1 MPLLVSVLPTDLSRS
16 RGGGERCAFEIH
28 ANLTRLLPGWEARA
42 LGATAD
48 PAREPLPDGW
58 QNLARSDPHAQD
70 ALDVRRLLR
79 AIPRDA
85 DLVVAHQWWT
95 RSTLAL
101 RLRPRRGGT
110 LVAIDH
116 GGGSLGAARVSRL
129 PLPAVDVAA
138 VQSDYERRVT
148 PMRGRRFVNMRG
160 GIVEDL
166 FTPPE
171 RDERDVDF
179 LIVAR
184 FVPHKGQREFLQ
196 ALPPGASARLVG
208 PSGTY
213 DEAYQREVLAL
224 AAERGARVD
233 LDLSDAELVEAYRR
247 ARFTVQVPIARPG
260 DAPELLGL
268 TMLEAMACGSVP
280 ISPTGG
286 PSAEFARD
294 GETGVEY
301 RAGDVD
307 DLRRAMTAA
316 LADDEARRRLAD
328 AALEESARWTWR
340 AAAQTLIDTAGV
352 S

>member
-1 MPLLVSVLPTDLSRS
+1 
-16 RGGGERCAFEIH
+16 
-28 ANLTRLLPGWEARA
+28 
-42 LGATAD
+42 
-48 PAREPLPDGW
+48 
-58 QNLARSDPHAQD
+58 
-70 ALDVRRLLR
+70 
-79 AIPRDA
+79 
-85 DLVVAHQWWT
+85 
-95 RSTLAL
+95 
-101 RLRPRRGGT
+101 
-110 LVAIDH
+110 VAIDH

-184 FVPHKGQREFLQ
+184 FVPHKGQREFLE
-196 ALPPGASARLVG
+196 ALPAGASARLVG

-213 DEAYQREVLAL
+213 DEAYQRDVLAL
-224 AAERGARVD
+224 AGERGARVD

-307 DLRRAMTAA
+307 DLRRAMAAA
-316 LADDEARRRLAD
+316 LADDEGRRRLAD
-328 AALEESARWTWR
+328 AALEESRRWTWR

-352 S
+352 R